1 MRAWDDGAAMRI
13 VSLTPSATQIVA
25 ALGLADELVGRS
37 HACEDP
43 LEVLDVPI
51 VTRRDP
57 DVMGR
62 RLDANLLAALE
73 PDLVLADG
81 SDDEPLVDYAEVSAA
96 VGGLKRDVTL
106 VALAPQT
113 LEGIFNSISTVG
125 AYTESEYEAVGLVEL
140 LRERLAEV
148 EQRGPAHATRRVVVL
163 EGLDPPI
170 GCGRWVPEM
179 VRRAGGWEL
188 LGREGE
194 PSALTSW
201 EQVRDVEPQ
210 VLVLALR
217 DTDAA
222 GAARALDAAPLP
234 VWFDELE
241 AVREGEFFAV
251 DGRGLFAYPGPR
263 VVEGIVVLAELIAPD
278 VFAGDGPVGSW
289 LPLAPMRLVGRD
301 LSDRPAG

>member
-1 MRAWDDGAAMRI
+1 MRI
-13 VSLTPSATQIVA
+13 VSLTPSATQIVS
-25 ALGLADELVGRS
+25 ALGLGDELVGRS
-37 HACEDP
+37 HACEELP
-43 LEVLDVPI
+43 EAMDVPI
-51 VTRRDP
+51 VTRRSP
-57 DVMGR
+57 DLMGR

-81 SDDEPLVDYAEVSAA
+81 SDDDPLVDYAEISAA
-96 VGGLKRDVTL
+96 VGGLRRDVTL
-106 VALAPQT
+106 VALAPET

-125 AYTESEYEAVGLVEL
+125 AYTESEYEAIGLVEL
-140 LRERLAEV
+140 LRGRLAEV
-148 EQRGPAHATRRVVVL
+148 EQRAPTHATRRVVVV
-163 EGLDPPI
+163 EGLDPPT

-194 PSALTSW
+194 PAALTSW
-201 EQVRDVEPQ
+201 EQVREVEPQ

-217 DTDAA
+217 DADAT

-241 AVREGEFFAV
+241 AVREGAFFAV
-251 DGRGLFAYPGPR
+251 DGRGLFAHPGPR

-289 LPLAPMRLVGRD
+289 LPLAPMGLVGRD
-301 LSDRPAG
+301 LSDRRAG